1 MKSRDLWSFILLIF
15 GGCLINIS
23 LIQAQEL
30 KGIILD
36 AETSDPLIG
45 ATILIAS
52 EDLATV
58 SDLEGN
64 FSLKECPN
72 PPFKLEI
79 SYTGY
84 ETTSF
89 EVESIALP
97 IEIRLEAGVN
107 LEAVEVRSEYSR
119 LKQELGLTVESL
131 GLQEIR
137 SAAES
142 SFYDAL
148 ATMRETDLMTVSFG
162 VKVVNTRGFNSSTPI
177 RSLQLID
184 GVDNASPGL
193 NYPLGN
199 FMGLAELDVEGVD
212 LVIGASSAYFGPG
225 AFNGVLNMRTK
236 SPFKYPGLEVQL
248 KGGQRD
254 FFEGGLRYAHVFKN
268 KKGKDR
274 FGAKINFSYSRVYDW
289 EADDPARAI
298 STIRDSIPI
307 DNPGGYDA
315 VNRYGDEVNRDF
327 TSLFEQVRH
336 PGLDRYYRT
345 GYWEKDLA
353 DYNSYNMKTS
363 VGFHYLFDQG
373 WEAIASTNF
382 GMGTTVMQLD
392 NRLSLR
398 DVWAMQNKFEL
409 KKEDR
414 FFFRFYTTRED
425 AGDTYDIV
433 STAYILQSRRKGD
446 GDWLN
451 DYKNHWFRNINPQV
465 KELPGFPSIGPPPD
479 FAYDF
484 EGAQQV
490 LQNHPEEIT
499 EWHAEARASQDG
511 NRLIPGTP
519 EFQEVFD
526 DITNTVVSEGGTK
539 YVDRSSLYHSHAEYK
554 IKPRFVDEITIGGNF
569 RLYTPYSEGTIFID
583 TSGTTFTTY
592 EYGAYVG
599 VEKWTS
605 DNRLKVNFAT
615 RVDKHENY
623 DYLVSPALSLQ
634 YKLSP
639 TEDIRVSVSSAL
651 RNPTLIEQYFYFKV
665 GTAFLLGN
673 ISGYEN
679 LVTLESF
686 EMYLDSNLNK
696 NLLVYFDEPPIK
708 PEKAFSSEIAYSGIY
723 FDNKLDFKATYY
735 LNRYKDF
742 IGYKI
747 GLDLPFVQG
756 GFPGTPIIY
765 RFAANAQDITFTTG
779 FSAGLTYFMNRN
791 ITLTGNYSWNR
802 IFKKSDDPLIPAFN
816 TPEHKFNLGLN
827 LRELQFLG
835 SPTWSM
841 GTNFRWVEG
850 YTFESSP
857 QFTGVIPAQIHLN
870 GQISK
875 SFPKINMTAKVSGS
889 NLLNRRTKWFI
900 RSPLDRSIY
909 FGVFIF
915 FYLSKNQTL

>member
-1 MKSRDLWSFILLIF
+1 MDGSFV
-15 GGCLINIS
+15 
-23 LIQAQEL
+23 L
-30 KGIILD
+30 KD
-36 AETSDPLIG
+36 
-45 ATILIAS
+45 
-52 EDLATV
+52 
-58 SDLEGN
+58 
-64 FSLKECPN
+64 CPN
-72 PPFKLEI
+72 PPFNLEV

-84 ETTSF
+84 KVNII
-89 EVESIALP
+89 EVEAIALP
-97 IEIRLEAGVN
+97 LQIRLEAGVN
-107 LEAVEVRSEYSR
+107 LAAVEITSEYSK
-119 LKQELGLTVESL
+119 LKQNLGLTVESI

-137 SAAES
+137 STSEA

-148 ATMRETDLMTVSFG
+148 GSMRETDLMTVSFG

-236 SPFKYPGLEVQL
+236 SPFKYPGLEIQL

-268 KKGKDR
+268 KKGKDK
-274 FGAKINFSYSRVYDW
+274 FAAKFNISYSRVYDW

-298 STIRDSIPI
+298 STIQDSIPI

-315 VNRYGDEVNRDF
+315 VNRYGDEINRDF

-336 PGLDRYYRT
+336 PGLDRFYRT

-353 DYNSYNMKTS
+353 DYNSENLKTS
-363 VGFHYLFDQG
+363 AAIHYKPDPR
-373 WEAIASTNF
+373 WEIIASTNF
-382 GMGTTVMQLD
+382 GLGTTVMQLD

-398 DVWAMQNKFEL
+398 DVWAMQNKLEI
-409 KKEDR
+409 KKEDQ
-414 FFFRFYTTRED
+414 FFFRIYTTRED

-446 GDWLN
+446 GEWLN
-451 DYKNHWFRNINPQV
+451 DYKNYWFQNINPLV
-465 KELPGFPSIGPPPD
+465 RELPGFPTIGPPPD

-484 EGAQQV
+484 EGAQEV
-490 LQNHPEEIT
+490 LKDHPEEVT
-499 EWHAEARASQDG
+499 EWHARARASQDG
-511 NRLIPGTP
+511 NRLIPGT
-519 EFQEVFD
+519 ELFQEVFD
-526 DITNTVVSEGGTK
+526 DITNTKVSEGGTK
-539 YVDRSSLYHSHAEYK
+539 YVDRSSLYHAHTEYK

-583 TSGTTFTTY
+583 TSGSTFTTY
-592 EYGAYVG
+592 EYGAYLG
-599 VEKWTS
+599 VEKWTN
-605 DNRLKVNFAT
+605 DNRLKMNFAT
-615 RVDKHENY
+615 RIDKHENY
-623 DYLVSPALSLQ
+623 DYLISPAFSLQ
-634 YKLSP
+634 YKLSQ
-639 TEDIRVSVSSAL
+639 TEDLRLSVSSAL

-679 LVTLESF
+679 LITPESF
-686 EMYLDSNLNK
+686 EMYLDSNLNQQ
-696 NLLVYFDEPPIK
+696 LLVYFDEPPIR
-708 PEKAFSSEIAYSGIY
+708 PERAFSTELAYSGVY
-723 FDNKLDFKATYY
+723 FDNKLDFKATAY

-747 GLDLPFVQG
+747 GLDVPFVLG
-756 GFPGTPIIY
+756 GFPGNPIIY

-779 FSAGLTYFMNRN
+779 ISMGLTYFMNRN
-791 ITLTGNYSWNR
+791 VTVTGNYSWNR
-802 IFKKSDDPLIPAFN
+802 IFKQSDDPLIPAYN
-816 TPEHKFNLGLN
+816 TPEHKFNIGLN
-827 LRELQFLG
+827 LRELQFLNA
-835 SPTWSM
+835 SNWSL

-850 YTFESSP
+850 FTFESSP
-857 QFTGVIPAQIHLN
+857 QFTGRIPAQIHLN

-875 SFPKINMTAKVSGS
+875 GFPKINLTAKISGS
-889 NLLNRRTKWFI
+889 NLLNRRQNGLYGAPLVGRFI
-900 RSPLDRSIY
+900 LGSLY
-909 FGVFIF
+909 FS
-915 FYLSKNQTL
+915 L

>member
-1 MKSRDLWSFILLIF
+1 MLPNRSITVSLPAILIIQLFCYPLISQ
-15 GGCLINIS
+15 S
-23 LIQAQEL
+23 LS
-30 KGIILD
+30 GSVLD
-36 AETSDPLIG
+36 SETKEPLIG
-45 ATILIAS
+45 ATLLIQSTTIAS
-52 EDLATV
+52 T
-58 SDLEGN
+58 SDLDGN
-64 FSLKECPN
+64 FLIEDCPKL
-72 PPFKLEI
+72 PFKLEV

-84 ETTSF
+84 QTQVVPIKSLTSF
-89 EVESIALP
+89 AEILLES
-97 IEIRLEAGVN
+97 GVI
-107 LEAVEVRSEYSR
+107 LEAVEVTSEYSQ

-137 SAAES
+137 SVSES

-148 ATMRETDLMTVSFG
+148 GSMREADLLTVSFG

-254 FFEGGLRYAHVFKN
+254 FFEGGLRYAHVIKD
-268 KKGKDR
+268 KKGRDR
-274 FGAKINFSYSRVYDW
+274 FGAKFNFSYSRVYDW
-289 EADDPARAI
+289 EADDPARSI

-315 VNRYGDEVNRDF
+315 VNRYGDEVSRDF

-336 PGLDRYYRT
+336 PGLNRFYRT

-353 DYNSYNMKTS
+353 DYNSYNMKAS
-363 VGFHYLFDQG
+363 VGFHYLFSKD
-373 WEAIASTNF
+373 WEALTTTHF
-382 GMGTTVMQLD
+382 GTGTTVMQLD

-409 KKEDR
+409 IKKDR

-433 STAYILQSRRKGD
+433 STAYILQSRRKGN
-446 GDWLN
+446 GEWLN
-451 DYKNHWFRNINPQV
+451 DYKNYWFRNINPLV
-465 KELPGFPSIGPPPD
+465 KELPGFPTIGPPPN

-484 EGAQQV
+484 EGAQDV
-490 LQNHPEEIT
+490 INDHPEELT
-499 EWHAEARASQDG
+499 AWHARARASQDG
-511 NRLIPGTP
+511 NRLIPGTE

-526 DITNTVVSEGGTK
+526 DITNTKVSEGGTK
-539 YVDRSSLYHSHAEYK
+539 YVDRSRLYHAHTEYK
-554 IKPRFVDEITIGGNF
+554 IKPGFVDEITVGGNF

-583 TSGTTFTTY
+583 TAGSTFTTY
-592 EYGAYVG
+592 EFGGYVG
-599 VEKWTS
+599 FEKWS
-605 DNRLKVNFAT
+605 ANNRLKMNFAT
-615 RVDKHENY
+615 RIDKHENY
-623 DYLVSPALSLQ
+623 DFLISPAFSIQ

-639 TEDIRVSVSSAL
+639 TEDIRFSLSSAL

-665 GTAFLLGN
+665 GNAFLLGN
-673 ISGYEN
+673 IDGYEN

-696 NLLVYFDEPPIK
+696 SLLVYFDEPPIR
-708 PEKAFSSEIAYSGIY
+708 PEKALSTEIAYSGIY
-723 FDNKLDFKATYY
+723 FDNKLDLKATYY

-742 IGYKI
+742 IGFKI

-756 GFPGTPIIY
+756 FPGDPIVY

-779 FSAGLTYFMNRN
+779 FSMGLTYFMSRN
-791 ITLTGNYSWNR
+791 ITFTGNYSWNR
-802 IFKKSDDPLIPAFN
+802 IFKQSDDPLIPAFN
-816 TPEHKFNLGLN
+816 TPAHKFNLGLN
-827 LRELQFLG
+827 LREIRFLNT
-835 SPTWSM
+835 PTWSM

-857 QFTGVIPAQIHLN
+857 QFTGRIPAQIHLN

-875 SFPKINMTAKVSGS
+875 NFPKINLTAKISGS
-889 NLLNRRTKWFI
+889 NLLNRRQNGLYGA
-900 RSPLDRSIY
+900 PLVGRFLLGSLY
-909 FGVFIF
+909 FS
-915 FYLSKNQTL
+915 L